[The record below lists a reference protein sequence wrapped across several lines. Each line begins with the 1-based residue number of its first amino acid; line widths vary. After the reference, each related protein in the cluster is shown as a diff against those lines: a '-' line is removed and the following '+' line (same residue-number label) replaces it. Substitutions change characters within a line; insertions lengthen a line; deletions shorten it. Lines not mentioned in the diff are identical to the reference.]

1 MGILE
6 LITVA
11 LFVLKLTL
19 YPEWSWLLVA
29 SPFLVALSMYFVLAI
44 LMLTGVFTL
53 GRNKRSRK

>member
-11 LFVLKLTL
+11 LLVLKLTL

-29 SPFLVALSMYFVLAI
+29 SPFLVAIAIYVILVVLFFCGAI
-44 LMLTGVFTL
+44 FTTK
-53 GRNKRSRK
+53 NKRK

>member
-11 LFVLKLTL
+11 LLVLKLTL

-29 SPFLVALSMYFVLAI
+29 SPFLVAIALYVIIAVLFFC
-44 LMLTGVFTL
+44 GVIFTTK
-53 GRNKRSRK
+53 NKRK